1 MKKLL
6 VAISA
11 MIISASS
18 AYAGA
23 KVGVS
28 VTGFE
33 FDSAKGTEESKG
45 VVTNRTETLAMGIGS
60 IFVET
65 SILDMFSVGLDYVP
79 YALEGETV
87 SNQRR
92 TALGEDMHTQHV
104 SVDIENHTSV
114 YVLVPLGDA
123 GAFIKLG
130 ASHADVVVNENMNAS
145 QTYTDEEIIGGH
157 LSLGL
162 ERDMGPVFVRGAV
175 GISEYET
182 AISNS
187 STGNT
192 RIKAALGD
200 GVHAGITIGKAF

>member
-11 MIISASS
+11 IILSASS
-18 AYAGA
+18 AYADA

-65 SILDMFSVGLDYVP
+65 SVLDMVSIGLDYVP

-87 SNQRR
+87 TNTRR
-92 TALGEDMHTQHV
+92 ADTGAKSHDDQF
-104 SVDIENHTSV
+104 SVDIENHTTL
-114 YVLVPLGDA
+114 YVLLPLGDA
-123 GAFIKLG
+123 GAFIKAG
-130 ASHADVVVNENMNAS
+130 VSHAEVVVNENMNSS
-145 QTYTDEEIIGGH
+145 QSYSDEEILGGH
-157 LSLGL
+157 LSIGV
-162 ERDMGPVFVRGAV
+162 ERDMGPVFVRGTV
-175 GISEYET
+175 GMSTYET
-182 AISNS
+182 AGSES
-187 STGNT
+187 SSGNT
-192 RIKAALGD
+192 RVKAALGD
-200 GVHAGITIGKAF
+200 GVHAGITIGRSF